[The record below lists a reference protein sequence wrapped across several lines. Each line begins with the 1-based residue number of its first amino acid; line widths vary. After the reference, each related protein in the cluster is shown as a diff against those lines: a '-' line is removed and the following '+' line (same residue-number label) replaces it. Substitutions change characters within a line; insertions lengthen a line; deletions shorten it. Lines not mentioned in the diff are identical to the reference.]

1 LIIVIFDRIT
11 NDSMNNGK
19 QNKNDAIRILV
30 VEDHQVV
37 RDGFVA
43 LINREPGL
51 IVCAEAAGAQEAL
64 RMIDQHNPDLIIA
77 DLLLSEGD
85 GIELL
90 KDAKSAHPDTPFLII
105 SMQDEEVYAERCLK
119 NGASGYIMKH
129 SATDEFLEAIQTI
142 MAGDIYLSKRMNARL
157 LQRVARGSSEG
168 RTGLDALT
176 DRELQVYQL
185 IGAGLNPREIGPR
198 LGISP
203 KTVATHRENIKTKLG
218 MKDGRSLLHAA
229 MNNL

>member
-1 LIIVIFDRIT
+1 MDRGK
-11 NDSMNNGK
+11 NNNIK
-19 QNKNDAIRILV
+19 TTRILV

-37 RDGFVA
+37 REGFVA
-43 LINREPGL
+43 LINREQQL
-51 IVCAEAAGAQEAL
+51 TVCAEASGAGEAL
-64 RMIDQHNPDLIIA
+64 TKIKQHEPDLVIA
-77 DLLLSEGD
+77 DLLLAEGD

-90 KDAKSAHPDTPFLII
+90 KSAKEAYPGLPFLII

-119 NGASGYIMKH
+119 NGAAGYIMKH

-157 LQRVARGSSEG
+157 LQRVARGASEG

-176 DRELQVYQL
+176 DRELQIYQL
-185 IGAGLNPREIGPR
+185 IGAGLNPREIAPR

-203 KTVATHRENIKTKLG
+203 KTVATHRENIKAKLG
-218 MKDGRSLLHAA
+218 MKDGRALLQAA
-229 MNNL
+229 MSHL